1 MDSLE
6 PRVYLWGATVFG
18 PLQALVTMWSYLGG
32 LTTGGSFA
40 EVKSPSENLA
50 NLLKR
55 LSMTKTNFK
64 KVTGSRII
72 SWEFSEFS

>member
-6 PRVYLWGATVFG
+6 LRVYLWGATVFG

-50 NLLKR
+50 NLQKDC
-55 LSMTKTNFK
+55 S
-64 KVTGSRII
+64 
-72 SWEFSEFS
+72 